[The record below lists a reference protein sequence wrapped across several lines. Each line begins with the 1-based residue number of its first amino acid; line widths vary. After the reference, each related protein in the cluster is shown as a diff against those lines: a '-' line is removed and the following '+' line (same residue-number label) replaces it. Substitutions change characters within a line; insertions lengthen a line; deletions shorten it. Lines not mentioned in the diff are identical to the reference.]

1 LSNIAIEKQTKGLD
15 DYLLPTQQISYTFG
29 VVARVKDNNILPKL
43 QNGIVHYLSSN
54 EFSQSRYSRFYNNGN
69 TLKDFIHQ
77 EIKKLDSMNTAFAE
91 KVVSSNNNFSTLT
104 SPGDYKT
111 IVINLMGRII
121 DIEDQLKFSKP
132 VTIIQP
138 FMPFKNPVSPNPLI
152 VALIAFV
159 VSNTFAFFSIIVLG
173 LTKTYRNNK
182 SRI

>member
-1 LSNIAIEKQTKGLD
+1 
-15 DYLLPTQQISYTFG
+15 
-29 VVARVKDNNILPKL
+29 
-43 QNGIVHYLSSN
+43 
-54 EFSQSRYSRFYNNGN
+54 
-69 TLKDFIHQ
+69 
-77 EIKKLDSMNTAFAE
+77 MNTAFAE